1 MSDRSERALSV
12 LQNLAADFVRL
23 EANTN
28 PLITVTRT
36 DASADFKQ
44 STIFVTVYP
53 ADEKNDATAIKYL
66 TRKASD
72 FREYLKKHS
81 AFKTIPHFTFEIDYG
96 ERHRQHIDEV
106 AKQIAKEEKE

>member
-28 PLITVTRT
+28 PLITVTRV
-36 DASADFKQ
+36 DASGDFKH

-53 ADEKNDATAIKYL
+53 AGEQNDATAIKFL
-66 TRKASD
+66 TRKATD
-72 FREYLKKHS
+72 FREYLKKHG
-81 AFKTIPHFTFEIDYG
+81 AFKAIPHFSFEIDYG

-106 AKQIAKEEKE
+106 AKQISDEGK